1 VGTKQRAVELLLGR
15 GNCGRKA
22 FDGFDSSRRGSRTD
36 NESDPGFPGSLF
48 LVDRLYCA
56 IDLD

>member
-1 VGTKQRAVELLLGR
+1 VELLLGR